1 MPYKTGCFTGHR
13 RLPSEEIP
21 VLRKRLEE
29 EIRRLYREG
38 FHYFA
43 AVGALGFDTLA
54 ALAVLSLRKELPG
67 LRLVLVLPC
76 LDQTRGWSPEDVDL
90 YDFIK
95 RRADNVVYTSQGYSP
110 GCMHRRNR
118 TLVEGSDCC
127 LSYLTRRSGGT
138 FYTVEYCR
146 KKGVPVLNLG
156 AER

>member
-1 MPYKTGCFTGHR
+1 MHYKTCCFTGHR

-21 VLRKRLEE
+21 ALQKRLEE
-29 EIRRLYREG
+29 EIRRLYRED

-43 AVGALGFDTLA
+43 AGGALGFDTLA
-54 ALAVLSLRKELPG
+54 ALAVLFLRDELPG
-67 LRLVLVLPC
+67 LRLILVLPC
-76 LDQTRGWSPEDVDL
+76 LDQTCGWPPQDVGL

-95 RRADNVVYTSQGYSP
+95 RRADKVVYTGQGYTP

-118 TLVEGSDCC
+118 TLVEGSQCC

-146 KKGVPVLNLG
+146 KKGVPVINLG
-156 AER
+156 AEL